1 MMQDNERKPWQR
13 GGGAP
18 KAIGAYVARML
29 NPVARARGFATTAL
43 LTEWPAVVGDELARF
58 TMPDKVVW
66 PRRGEDRESSSSQS
80 AWRDDGAILV
90 LKVEGPRAIEL
101 QHRTEQILQRVNTY
115 FGYRAV
121 AELRF
126 LQAPVSRA
134 DNTPYT
140 SPCPVDDAEPLPAS
154 AVDDAG
160 LTRALRRL
168 RAGIRG
174 KDPRP

>member
-66 PRRGEDRESSSSQS
+66 PRRGGDRGSSSSQR
-80 AWRDDGAILV
+80 AWRGEGAVLV
-90 LKVEGPRAIEL
+90 LQGEEAR
-101 QHRTEQILQRVNTY
+101 
-115 FGYRAV
+115 
-121 AELRF
+121 
-126 LQAPVSRA
+126 
-134 DNTPYT
+134 
-140 SPCPVDDAEPLPAS
+140 
-154 AVDDAG
+154 
-160 LTRALRRL
+160 
-168 RAGIRG
+168 GIG
-174 KDPRP
+174 D